1 MDTNTLSK
9 KIELIQWLSAVED
22 STLLIEKLE
31 DFRKAEAKDWW
42 EDTP

>member
-22 STLLIEKLE
+22 STLIEKLE